1 MLLKQDICIF
11 LGVNILCENLS
22 PFLHL
27 VYLHTAACCLTV
39 NGHHVNSDG
48 LLCFVEQVSFF
59 KFAKFQ
65 IEYLSLS
72 VFVGSASR
80 RCMLDNNGVAFW
92 GPPSFARCVSLEYR
106 YLHLSVSS
114 LLTDVY
120 RTLKLF
126 QHENKS
132 VYSSIFHHLSLLVA
146 VSPASMTPLHQT
158 CLTA

>member
-1 MLLKQDICIF
+1 MKIF
-11 LGVNILCENLS
+11 LHFCILYTDTQQ
-22 PFLHL
+22 L
-27 VYLHTAACCLTV
+27 VVWRSMDTTWTV
-39 NGHHVNSDG
+39 MDYYV
-48 LLCFVEQVSFF
+48 CFFEQVSFF

-65 IEYLSLS
+65 MEYLSLS

-114 LLTDVY
+114 LLTDVH

-132 VYSSIFHHLSLLVA
+132 VYSSIFHHLSLSVA
-146 VSPASMTPLHQT
+146 ALPAIMTPLHQT
-158 CLTA
+158 CLTT